1 MFEAAV
7 RLITGASELR
17 GCGAGRI
24 VVVMVRPGGVDA
36 GMGDGVVEVGE
47 HVMLGGESVECANR
61 T

>member
-1 MFEAAV
+1 M

-17 GCGAGRI
+17 GCGACRI

-47 HVMLGGESVECANR
+47 HVMLGGESVECAHR